1 MLFLYLL
8 NKRCR
13 KIINKDHKQKIS
25 DQALALKNVI
35 SELNK
40 SEAKYRNLVEKA
52 GAGIV
57 ATDLKGRVTYVNETL
72 CKIIGY
78 SEEELIGKPFV
89 FFIHPNYKKK
99 IIRLF
104 RREFIRPKVD
114 IDLEFE
120 AIHKEGFPV
129 YILSKPS
136 IFYYENK
143 IAGFNAVI
151 FDITERKIAE
161 FKLKESEEKYRSL
174 FDNMTSG
181 FAYHEVIVNE
191 NNKPVDYKYIE
202 ANPAFEKL
210 TGLKAE
216 DIIGKRVTK
225 ILPGIEDDPAD
236 WIGRFGNVGLTGVP
250 LIIEEY
256 SEALDLWYEVSGY
269 SPKKGYFA
277 VNFTDITGYK
287 KAEQQIKESEE
298 IFRTITEQSFM
309 GICILQNNQIKYVN
323 ETMLDMFEYD
333 LDEVVNRDDDF
344 ILKIIHPDD
353 LSFFKEVQKSRKL
366 GDLSEKPYISYRV
379 ITKSGNVK
387 WIDQF
392 SKTIIYKGN
401 SAELITIVDITE
413 KIGAQ
418 KRLQESEEKYRLIS
432 ENENDLIAIL
442 DSKLKYKY
450 VNEGYHE
457 VLGYSKEEM
466 YKSLV
471 IDIIHPNDV
480 KRALKSFRKGL
491 KTGMGREELRVKA
504 KDGKFIWF
512 DVKGKTFTDI
522 YGEINA
528 LLISRDIT
536 EIKKVEAKLREVSK
550 LKSELLRRISHELKT
565 PLISIKGYT
574 ELILSVHGYKL
585 DDKIIESL
593 NEIQEG
599 CFRLENLINELLK
612 TATFEDGKIHLN
624 TSIEDLAFLIKFT
637 VKELLGFADTRNQT
651 IDLQVH
657 DKLITKFEKER
668 VYEVISNLL
677 TNAIKYTP
685 PGGKISIKSEIGSDS
700 YIISVKD
707 QGIGLTDDEKTRI
720 FTQFGKIEHYGK
732 GLDIISG
739 GTGLGLFIAK
749 KTIELH
755 GGNIWVESE
764 GRNKGSI
771 FYFSLPIIKN

>member
-1 MLFLYLL
+1 MG
-8 NKRCR
+8 
-13 KIINKDHKQKIS
+13 
-25 DQALALKNVI
+25 
-35 SELNK
+35 ELNK

-52 GAGIV
+52 GAGIA
-57 ATDLKGRVTYVNETL
+57 ATDLRGRFTYVNETL
-72 CKIIGY
+72 CEMMGY
-78 SEEELIGKPFV
+78 SEVELIGKPFV
-89 FFIHPNYKKK
+89 FFLHPNYKKK
-99 IIRLF
+99 ILRVF
-104 RREFIRPKVD
+104 RSAFIKPKNE

-120 AIHKEGFPV
+120 AVHKEGFPV

-136 IFYYENK
+136 IFYYKNE

-151 FDITERKIAE
+151 TDITERKIAE

-181 FAYHEVIVNE
+181 FAYHEVIVDE
-191 NNKPVDYKYIE
+191 NNKPIDYKYIE

-210 TGLKAE
+210 TGLKI
-216 DIIGKRVTK
+216 DNIIGKRVTE

-236 WIGRFGNVGLTGVP
+236 WIEKYGKVALTRGPITFENYAEP
-250 LIIEEY
+250 LDQWY
-256 SEALDLWYEVSGY
+256 SVAAY
-269 SPKKGYFA
+269 SPKENYFA
-277 VNFTDITGYK
+277 VTFTNITERK
-287 KAEQQIKESEE
+287 KAGQQIKESEE

-309 GICILQNNQIKYVN
+309 GIFILQNNQIKYVN
-323 ETMLDMFEYD
+323 QTMLDMFEYE
-333 LDEVVNRDDDF
+333 LDEVVDCDDDF
-344 ILKIIHPDD
+344 ILKIIHSDD
-353 LSFFKEVQKSRKL
+353 LILFKEVQKMRKL
-366 GDLSEKPYISYRV
+366 GDLSAKPYISYRG

-392 SKTIIYKGN
+392 SKIIIYKGLP
-401 SAELITIVDITE
+401 AELITIVDITE
-413 KIGAQ
+413 KIEAQ

-432 ENENDLIAIL
+432 ENANDLIAIL

-450 VNEGYHE
+450 VNEGYHGL
-457 VLGYSKEEM
+457 LGYSKEEI
-466 YKSLV
+466 YKSRAV
-471 IDIIHPNDV
+471 DIIHPEDIN
-480 KRALKSFRKGL
+480 RALKSFSKGL
-491 KTGMGREELRVKA
+491 KTGTGTEELRVKT
-504 KDGKFIWF
+504 KDGKFILF
-512 DVKGKTFTDI
+512 EVKGKTFVDAF
-522 YGEINA
+522 GEINA

-536 EIKKVEAKLREVSK
+536 ERKKVEDKLREVSN

-624 TSIEDLAFLIKFT
+624 TDIEDLTFLIKFA
-637 VKELLGFADTRNQT
+637 VNELHGFAETRNQ
-651 IDLQVH
+651 IIELQLH
-657 DKLITKFEKER
+657 KKMITRFEKER
-668 VYEVISNLL
+668 VFEVLSNLL

-685 PGGKISIKSEIGSDS
+685 QGGKITISSEIRSES

-707 QGIGLTDDEKTRI
+707 QGIGLTEEEKTRI

-732 GLDIISG
+732 GLDILSD
-739 GTGLGLFIAK
+739 GTVLGLYIAK

-755 GGNIWVESE
+755 GGNIWVESK
-764 GRNKGSI
+764 GRNEGST
-771 FYFSLPIIKN
+771 FYFSLPIVKN